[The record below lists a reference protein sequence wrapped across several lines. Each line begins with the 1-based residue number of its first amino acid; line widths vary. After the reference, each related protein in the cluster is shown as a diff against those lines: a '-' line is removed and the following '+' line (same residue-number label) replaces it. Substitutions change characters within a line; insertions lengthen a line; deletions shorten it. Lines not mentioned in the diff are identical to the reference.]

1 MIIEEIDSRENGVL
15 IGVREIETWKFLRES
30 I

>member
-15 IGVREIETWKFLRES
+15 IGVRKIEKRKFLRES